1 MCAGRE
7 RSTDREINKTS
18 RIKQVTP
25 SMLGS
30 MQILNI
36 QINMAATER
45 KKQDNPILLPLNQSM
60 LSDVVL
66 PKQLVCFEW
75 KFLIRYATGE
85 ITVYFLICF
94 LETLMFQPLR
104 QICGYITHLHDSH
117 HNVVRS
123 TKLVYAFWTRR
134 QVNGTITLSRIRF
147 ADGWQKC
154 ITWWIK
160 KKYRLFTLIQWNNVE
175 FFNVN
180 LLQS

>member
-1 MCAGRE
+1 MHLLSKTETTNKAKKQQYAPLSFFKSVTHHLSTLWFRLYQSRKYCSVRHSEEMCAGRE

-94 LETLMFQPLR
+94 LETLMFQPLQ

-117 HNVVRS
+117 HDVVRS
-123 TKLVYAFWTRR
+123 TKLVYAF
-134 QVNGTITLSRIRF
+134 
-147 ADGWQKC
+147 
-154 ITWWIK
+154 
-160 KKYRLFTLIQWNNVE
+160 
-175 FFNVN
+175 
-180 LLQS
+180 